1 MKLSMPKPTREML
14 PAIAPATTAT
24 RPSRLFHAMV
34 KYSSRFPRRATAR
47 RVVSNTVTKEAYQAA
62 EGRVNPAATQNPGH
76 RSAMLSYFSL
86 FTSLS
91 TLLCCALPS
100 LLVLFG
106 LGASVAPILAFTPW
120 LVALSRHK
128 VWTFSISG
136 TLIGLSFV
144 NMYYIVPSLKGS
156 DGCDVD

>member
-1 MKLSMPKPTREML
+1 M
-14 PAIAPATTAT
+14 
-24 RPSRLFHAMV
+24 
-34 KYSSRFPRRATAR
+34 
-47 RVVSNTVTKEAYQAA
+47 
-62 EGRVNPAATQNPGH
+62 NPAPTQNPER

-106 LGASVAPILAFTPW
+106 LGASVASMLAFTPW

-144 NMYYIVPSLKGS
+144 NMYYFVPRLKNSS
-156 DGCDVD
+156 DVCDVDGPSACRDASRVSKVLLWVSAGIYAVGFFVAYALGPMLTRLDQ

>member
-1 MKLSMPKPTREML
+1 MN
-14 PAIAPATTAT
+14 PATT
-24 RPSRLFHAMV
+24 
-34 KYSSRFPRRATAR
+34 
-47 RVVSNTVTKEAYQAA
+47 
-62 EGRVNPAATQNPGH
+62 QNPQR

-91 TLLCCALPS
+91 TLVCCALPS

-106 LGASVAPILAFTPW
+106 LGASVASMLAFTPW

-136 TLIGLSFV
+136 ALIGLSFV
-144 NMYYIVPSLKGS
+144 NLYYFVPRLKGGDVCVD
-156 DGCDVD
+156 DGSACRDTSRVSNVLLWVSAGIYALGFFVAYALGPILTRLDR

>member
-1 MKLSMPKPTREML
+1 MQSP
-14 PAIAPATTAT
+14 
-24 RPSRLFHAMV
+24 V
-34 KYSSRFPRRATAR
+34 NTAR
-47 RVVSNTVTKEAYQAA
+47 PLIGSGA
-62 EGRVNPAATQNPGH
+62 
-76 RSAMLSYFSL
+76 LSYFSL

-120 LVALSRHK
+120 LVTLSRHK

-136 TLIGLSFV
+136 MSIVSSFV
-144 NMYYIVPSLKGS
+144 NMYYFVPRLRG
-156 DGCDVD
+156 GDVCVVGG